1 MPAAPR
7 PAVLAALVLAGL
19 AGPVAPA
26 AGQDPAAP
34 PPVAPATPPPPA
46 APPAQ
51 PAEPAPA
58 PVQPRLALAAERVGP
73 GATVLTGDRWRVRGT
88 LTPYVPGQRV
98 TVSFHARGRQVR
110 ARSVLLRASRTGR
123 SGSFVLGHRAR
134 GPHPVTVTAAH
145 DATPELAAVAAA
157 PVRVQVLPRRAAPG
171 SSGPAVLRLQERL
184 RGLGYVVG
192 ARGRLDARTAR
203 AVLTFRKVVGLARTS
218 SADETVFRALARGRG
233 AFRVRFPEHG
243 RHVEADLGRQVLA
256 LIGAGGKVERI
267 YPTSTGAPVTPTV
280 LGSFRF
286 YRKDPGTNA
295 LGMVHSSYFIRG
307 YAIHGYASVPTYP
320 ASHGCLRVPVPD
332 ALAIFRWVRLGG
344 RIDVYR

>member
-1 MPAAPR
+1 
-7 PAVLAALVLAGL
+7 
-19 AGPVAPA
+19 
-26 AGQDPAAP
+26 
-34 PPVAPATPPPPA
+34 
-46 APPAQ
+46 
-51 PAEPAPA
+51 
-58 PVQPRLALAAERVGP
+58 P
-73 GATVLTGDRWRVRGT
+73 GATVLSGDRWRVRGT
-88 LTPYVPGQRV
+88 LTPYVAGQRV
-98 TVSFHARGRQVR
+98 TVRFQARGREVR
-110 ARSVLLRASRTGR
+110 ARSVLLRPSRTGL
-123 SGSFVLGHRAR
+123 SGTFVLGHRAR
-134 GPHPVTVTAAH
+134 GPHAVTVTAAH
-145 DATPELAAVAAA
+145 DATPELPALAAA
-157 PVRVQVLPRRAAPG
+157 PVRVRVLPRRLAPG
-171 SSGPAVLRLQERL
+171 SSGPGVLRLQERL
-184 RGLGYVVG
+184 RALGYVVG

-203 AVLTFRKVVGLARTS
+203 AVLAFRKVVGLPRTT
-218 SADETVFRALARGRG
+218 SAGEVVLRALARGRG
-233 AFRVRFPEHG
+233 AFRVRFPKHG

-267 YPTSTGAPVTPTV
+267 YPTSSGAPVSPTV